1 MEINLARDVVRTAF
15 RASSE
20 LQQLLP
26 RLKAAC
32 PEAEYRDLAL
42 GIGEAID
49 RIGVNLIDKAIAAH
63 PSLKDEID
71 ASIKEHGRY
80 R

>member
-1 MEINLARDVVRTAF
+1 MDIDTAREMVRTAF

-26 RLKAAC
+26 ALKAAC
-32 PEAEYRDLAL
+32 PEPEYRDLAL
-42 GIGEAID
+42 GIAEAID
-49 RIGVNLIDKAIAAH
+49 RIGTNVIDTAIAAH
-63 PSLKDEID
+63 PQLKDEID
-71 ASIKEHGRY
+71 ASIAQYGRY